1 LIHLASLLAYLE
13 KHAEGGH
20 QPGFFSE
27 WRRSQN
33 NLDFHSSITFDFGER
48 EWFLTWICKRTI
60 RRWSVV
66 FVMNL
71 LPLNLFDGLV
81 SALIGGLIVVLG
93 WRREQRREQDEQRRE
108 RERSRRENRMRF
120 IVDAY
125 LRLEAAANRKSPLSN
140 DYKRSVE
147 SAVADI
153 QLRGTRTQVELAQAI
168 VIQFDL
174 MEKADPAT
182 FDKLLKELRDDLR
195 SQLGL
200 EQLPPDNKPF
210 ILRFD

>member
-1 LIHLASLLAYLE
+1 MTSICVDAGATSTQNANSERFPTVAIAASQIQRPDWIRLPKPGHLCAFTGLSRSKINELILPSAANGHKPAVKSCSLCKPGAVRGTRLIHLASLLAYLE

-93 WRREQRREQDEQRRE
+93 WRRDQCRHDV
-108 RERSRRENRMRF
+108 RSRPRR
-120 IVDAY
+120 
-125 LRLEAAANRKSPLSN
+125 SP
-140 DYKRSVE
+140 
-147 SAVADI
+147 
-153 QLRGTRTQVELAQAI
+153 ELQ
-168 VIQFDL
+168 
-174 MEKADPAT
+174 
-182 FDKLLKELRDDLR
+182 
-195 SQLGL
+195 
-200 EQLPPDNKPF
+200 
-210 ILRFD
+210 